1 MMEKQQDK
9 SDIINAPGLLIP
21 CPASLRLLHEL
32 IASLLNIIPQI
43 PFRNNL
49 CDLLIIEILPNP
61 IGRDYQKLIILA
73 NTVFRDL
80 YATLFKK
87 KKSLPGSQLTP
98 KVVATKSPT
107 ALVIANPGIF
117 SPLSQTLKGPTPSPC
132 ELI

>member
-1 MMEKQQDK
+1 MKKQQDK

-21 CPASLRLLHEL
+21 CPAFLRLLHEL
-32 IASLLNIIPQI
+32 IASLFDIIPQI

-61 IGRDYQKLIILA
+61 IGRDYQKLIILT

-87 KKSLPGSQLTP
+87 KKAYQ
-98 KVVATKSPT
+98 V
-107 ALVIANPGIF
+107 
-117 SPLSQTLKGPTPSPC
+117 PS
-132 ELI
+132 